1 MSLKLKMSNKTQR
14 TAQLKNFL
22 PLFFVFPPSII
33 FCLKAEV
40 KPYLIAHYG
49 FLCELFVTEAKIRLL
64 LNILTEFSQYTLKYT

>member
-22 PLFFVFPPSII
+22 PLFFVFPPSFI

-40 KPYLIAHYG
+40 SLDFLEYYNTYG
-49 FLCELFVTEAKIRLL
+49 KFKSSRI
-64 LNILTEFSQYTLKYT
+64 